1 MNQAFPFRSLIKQVY
16 RYSRARTYR
25 HSEKIWPYVKIKR
38 HDNGS
43 FKEVSINGKHLPIA
57 HIDRFKNPM
66 CKELLILASGP
77 SINHTNLSELGE
89 MHWCAVNGAVNVLPR
104 YADKP
109 LHYYVVVD
117 QGFVT
122 DRIEMIAEV
131 LTNPDVVVFTN
142 VFCMHLIVDL
152 LAFESIKAQL
162 VLLDDRQLPVYG
174 CKMTAEQ
181 MRLQSKQA
189 DTALNWHE
197 KLDVGFSLDLKRGYI
212 SGGTVVYIALQI
224 ACYLGYQKVY
234 LAGVDMKNFQQP
246 RFYETAATR
255 LETKLDLEFE
265 TFVYPS
271 FVLAADIYRQ
281 NNIEGYNLCLDSG
294 LDDAIFPRTA
304 CHRIPSL

>member
-1 MNQAFPFRSLIKQVY
+1 MNQTSPFRSLIKQVY

-38 HDNGS
+38 HENGS
-43 FKEVSINGKHLPIA
+43 LQEVSIHGKQLPIA
-57 HIDRFKNPM
+57 HIDCFKNPV

-77 SINHTNLSELGE
+77 SINQTDLSEFSA

-109 LHYYVVVD
+109 LNYYVVVD
-117 QGFVT
+117 QGFVV
-122 DRIEMIAEV
+122 DRIQILAEV
-131 LTNPDVVVFTN
+131 LKNPDVVVFTN
-142 VFCMHLIVDL
+142 VFCMHLIVGL
-152 LAFESIKAQL
+152 LDFENIKAQL
-162 VLLDDRQLPVYG
+162 VLLEDRQLPVYG
-174 CKMTAEQ
+174 CKMSAEQ

-189 DTALNWHE
+189 DAALSWHE
-197 KLDVGFSLDLKRGYI
+197 TSDVGFSLDLKRGYI

-246 RFYETAATR
+246 RFYETATTR
-255 LETKLDLEFE
+255 LDTKLDLEFE
-265 TFVYPS
+265 TLVYPS
-271 FVLAADIYRQ
+271 FALAADIYRRH
-281 NNIEGYNLCLDSG
+281 NIEGYNLCLDSG